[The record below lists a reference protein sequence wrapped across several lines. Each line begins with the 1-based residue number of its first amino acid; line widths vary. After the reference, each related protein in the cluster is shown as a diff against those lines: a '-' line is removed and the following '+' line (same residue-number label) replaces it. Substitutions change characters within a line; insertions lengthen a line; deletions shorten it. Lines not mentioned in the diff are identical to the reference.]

1 MAEGARDADLALL
14 EAWREGDGAAG
25 ERLFARHFKPIYR
38 FFRSKLD
45 DATAEDLTQATFTA
59 CVDGRDRFKGHSS
72 FRTYAYAV
80 ARNQLYMHLRKKGR
94 GEKVFS
100 PESASVAD
108 FGPSPGTMAAAK
120 QEQKLLFE
128 ALRRL
133 PVQMQIAIEL
143 YYWEG
148 LSTVEL
154 AAVLD
159 VAEGTAR
166 SRLARAREKLGEI
179 IEELAASPEMA
190 KRTTAKFEDWAAS
203 LKKLLEG

>member
-1 MAEGARDADLALL
+1 M
-14 EAWREGDGAAG
+14 
-25 ERLFARHFKPIYR
+25 
-38 FFRSKLD
+38 
-45 DATAEDLTQATFTA
+45 
-59 CVDGRDRFKGHSS
+59 
-72 FRTYAYAV
+72 
-80 ARNQLYMHLRKKGR
+80 
-94 GEKVFS
+94 
-100 PESASVAD
+100 
-108 FGPSPGTMAAAK
+108 
-120 QEQKLLFE
+120 
-128 ALRRL
+128 RRL